1 MVAGTKAGVPDLSK
15 CFGQYQHQSVTYALE
30 NCLGCS
36 RLKACV
42 RSAWG
47 VDQPRRRA
55 RGAWDGGEKRRT
67 GHRPPPWPGA
77 GASLAT

>member
-1 MVAGTKAGVPDLSK
+1 MVAGTKTEVRDLSK
-15 CFGQYQHQSVTYALE
+15 CFGLYQQQSVTYALD

-42 RSAWG
+42 RTAWG

-55 RGAWDGGEKRRT
+55 RGAWDGGERRQT
-67 GHRPPPWPGA
+67 GRRPPPWPGA
-77 GASLAT
+77 GVSLAT